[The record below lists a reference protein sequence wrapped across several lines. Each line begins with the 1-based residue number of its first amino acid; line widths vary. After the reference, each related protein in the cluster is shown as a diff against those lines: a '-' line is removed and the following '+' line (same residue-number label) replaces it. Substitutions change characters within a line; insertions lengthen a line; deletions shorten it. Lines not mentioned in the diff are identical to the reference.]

1 MLGQPQPE
9 DPRPQGNRTTSS
21 HAESVGQPAT
31 VEPHLRRAILLH
43 QHLGSR
49 TARLWVNNAFGV
61 VLGSPGRDE
70 DTSSGAGAS
79 YFVPAVAGLRRTCRP
94 STQAAW
100 STETPAPPP
109 ASSLQPPASSLQP
122 PASFVPAIAGL
133 RRTGHPPGQAATTG
147 NYPRTSRRIATAW
160 SISSFRVLNGGR
172 NRRTCDCAG
181 MPMSPASRSLETSR
195 IDGVFGLSA
204 WPVFSL

>member
-122 PASFVPAIAGL
+122 PASSLQPPASSLQPPSSLLSRDYGAQATLQARRQPRATTPGLRAGL
-133 RRTGHPPGQAATTG
+133 LRPG
-147 NYPRTSRRIATAW
+147 R
-160 SISSFRVLNGGR
+160 FRL
-172 NRRTCDCAG
+172 
-181 MPMSPASRSLETSR
+181 
-195 IDGVFGLSA
+195 FGY
-204 WPVFSL
+204 